1 MIHNLPSD
9 NYLFPPP
16 PVACLPIQGS
26 DQYFAVRRMFFV
38 GRNYLAHAAEMGFS
52 VDKKTESPFYF
63 TKSPHALAQSN
74 ATIPYAPGTS
84 NYHYELEL
92 VVAIGF
98 DKSQNGFQVSATDA
112 PNLIYGYGVGLDM
125 TRRDLQFALRDKGR
139 PWDLAKDVEM
149 GAVCSAII
157 PMPGVVK
164 KAGAI
169 ELEVNGQI
177 RQKADIAQLIWN
189 IPEIIE
195 DLSRYYHLQP
205 GDLIYTG
212 TPEGVGPVQPGD
224 VLRGRVE
231 GITEVITEVI
241 AEVNALEVP

>member
-1 MIHNLPSD
+1 MIHNLSSD

-26 DQYFAVRRMFFV
+26 DQHFAVRRMFFV
-38 GRNYLAHAAEMGFS
+38 GRNYHAHAAEMGFS
-52 VDKKTESPFYF
+52 VDKKNESPFYF
-63 TKSPHALAQSN
+63 TKSPYALAQSN
-74 ATIPYAPGTS
+74 GTIPYAPGTS

-98 DKSQNGFQVSATDA
+98 DGTQNGFQVSATDA
-112 PNLIYGYGVGLDM
+112 PNIIFGYGVGLDM

-164 KAGAI
+164 SAGAI

-177 RQKADIAQLIWN
+177 RQKADIAQLIWS

-231 GITEVITEVI
+231 GITEVMTKINVL
-241 AEVNALEVP
+241 VVP

>member
-1 MIHNLPSD
+1 MIDNISPK
-9 NYLFPPP
+9 NYLYPPQ
-16 PVACLPIQGS
+16 PVASLPVQGS
-26 DQYFAVRRMFFV
+26 DQHFAVRRLFFV

-63 TKSPHALAQSN
+63 TKSLHALAQSGGS
-74 ATIPYAPGTS
+74 IPYAPGTS

-92 VVAIGF
+92 VVAIGYEGA
-98 DKSQNGFQVSATDA
+98 KNGFQVSASDA
-112 PNLIYGYGVGLDM
+112 AKLIYGYGVGLDM

-149 GAVCSAII
+149 GAICSAII

-164 KAGAI
+164 TAGAI

-177 RQKADIAQLIWN
+177 RQKADIAQLIWS

-212 TPEGVGPVQPGD
+212 TPEGVGPVHPGD

-231 GITEVITEVI
+231 GITEVITEV
-241 AEVNALEVP
+241 NALEVP

>member
-1 MIHNLPSD
+1 MIDNIPPQ

-16 PVACLPIQGS
+16 PVACLPIQGL
-26 DQYFAVRRMFFV
+26 DQHFAVRRMFFV

-52 VDKKTESPFYF
+52 VDKKNESPFYF
-63 TKSPHALAQSN
+63 TKSPHALTQSGGK
-74 ATIPYAPGTS
+74 IPYAPGTA

-98 DKSQNGFQVSATDA
+98 DGTQQNGFQVSAGEA
-112 PNLIYGYGVGLDM
+112 AKLIYGYGVGLDM
-125 TRRDLQFALRDKGR
+125 TRRDLQFVLRDKGR

-164 KAGAI
+164 KAGSI

-177 RQKADIAQLIWN
+177 RQKADIDQLIWN

-205 GDLIYTG
+205 GDLIFTG

-224 VLRGRVE
+224 QLRGRVE
-231 GITEVITEVI
+231 GITEVITEVH
-241 AEVNALEVP
+241 ALAMP